1 MQWSTAG
8 WESWAWTAGGVLLSV
23 ALALVGHSLL
33 YRLLW
38 RIARRS
44 ATTVDD
50 ALVRHTCA
58 PTRLL
63 LPLLALSASL
73 DTPRSPSPQLALLRQ
88 LTVIAVI
95 AAVAWT
101 VIGLIA
107 AAKEIVE
114 SRYRIDVADN
124 LAARRIRTQVELLQR
139 IAVSVVGVIALA
151 AALMSFPSVR
161 QLGVSLFASAGVA
174 GIVLGIAARPTLGNM
189 IAGMQIAMSQPIRI
203 DDVVVVENEFGRV
216 EEITM
221 THVVL
226 KLWDERRMIVPLTW
240 FIEKPFTN
248 WTRTGSSILATVY
261 LYADYRVD
269 VDAVRAELSRIVAG
283 TDLWDRRVA
292 ALQVTDAT
300 EQSVQLRALVSASNS
315 GIAWDLRCL
324 VREQLV
330 AFLRRQPE
338 TLPRIRAELEDGTG
352 DPSARPSGAASG
364 GRVSTDRGAIPSAAR
379 DPGGPSSTPG

>member
-1 MQWSTAG
+1 MRWSTAG

-50 ALVRHTCA
+50 ALVRHTCV

-73 DTPRSPSPQLALLRQ
+73 DTLRTSSPELALLRQ
-88 LTVIAVI
+88 LTIIAVI

-101 VIGLIA
+101 AISLIA

-139 IAVSVVGVIALA
+139 IAVSVVGLIALA

-221 THVVL
+221 THVTL

-240 FIEKPFTN
+240 FIENPFTN

-269 VDAVRAELSRIVAG
+269 VDAVRAELSRLVAA

-300 EQSVQLRALVSASNS
+300 ERSVQLRALVSASNS

-324 VREQLV
+324 VREQLIG
-330 AFLRRQPE
+330 FLRRQPE
-338 TLPRIRAELEDGTG
+338 TLPRIRAELEDGAA
-352 DPSARPSGAASG
+352 DRSARSL
-364 GRVSTDRGAIPSAAR
+364 
-379 DPGGPSSTPG
+379 